1 MKTKI
6 NGKKYSSADSVLI
19 QMLLSVKCFRK
30 QIKEVRERCEI
41 KEFAKTYKTPEIY
54 SMVMEEAKSI
64 CLGYDLPRSWE
75 HSIAFYIISDEFEG
89 PGDGIGV
96 SGPTLKLKNDIL
108 DKRPEPLTIKI
119 YQRIS
124 FSKLTKLIEKYKDP
138 IKNYLSKLPTERQ
151 LPKSRL
157 KLRCKI
163 FDLYS
168 SGKRPRDIAK
178 ELHLDYD
185 EVNLMI
191 LRFKRSLGGEPI
203 NKKISRT
210 RTKCV

>member
-1 MKTKI
+1 MK
-6 NGKKYSSADSVLI
+6 
-19 QMLLSVKCFRK
+19 
-30 QIKEVRERCEI
+30 
-41 KEFAKTYKTPEIY
+41 
-54 SMVMEEAKSI
+54 EAESI
-64 CLGYDLPRSWE
+64 CLDYDLPRSWE

-96 SGPTLKLKNDIL
+96 SGLTLGIKNGFL

-124 FSKLTKLIEKYKDP
+124 FSKLTKLVEKYKDP
-138 IKNYLSKLPTERQ
+138 IKNYLSKLPIERQ

-168 SGKRPRDIAK
+168 SGKRPIDIAN

-210 RTKCV
+210 RTKRV